1 MIDRHFT
8 HCKLLFYML
17 LKSLYML
24 LKRLYAVAHIL
35 FRNFIEFFF
44 LVGFFIELDGTIHN
58 CKSKRVGQCFITN
71 YSRDLMYEYSLPLS
85 NAKIKFSNIQL
96 VVQTKINRN
105 SVFYIEILFF
115 THNIVQEEVSLSIV
129 RLPIRLQCIT
139 KS

>member
-35 FRNFIEFFF
+35 FRN
-44 LVGFFIELDGTIHN
+44 FIELDGTIHN